1 MVHMNNKDIQPKPES
16 KLSPAGVG
24 AIITVVFLLLMIIAN
39 TKRTEVNFIV
49 YKATDIPVWWL
60 MVVVVALTLIVER
73 LVGIA
78 WRRSKRKKDD

>member
-1 MVHMNNKDIQPKPES
+1 MMGHMKHKDVQPKPES

-24 AIITVVFLLLMIIAN
+24 AIVTVVFLFAN

-78 WRRSKRKKDD
+78 WRRSKRKDDD